1 MDSLEPIKRKIYEI
15 RGRRVMLDSD
25 LAEMYQVETKNL
37 KRAVRANIERFPDD
51 FMFELTKEEFDSL
64 RCKNFT
70 SNNEDDA
77 LRCKNFTS
85 NKRGGNRYLP
95 FAFTREGIAMLSGL
109 LRSEVAIQANINIM
123 RAFFQMQEALL
134 IVSNTQLQL
143 EQIRSEIKQ
152 LRTDMNDTLA
162 DQNKLEKN
170 KTAKI
175 SGGIDDQEY
184 TLPQA
189 IGILVLSHGIDIVA
203 PGIIRDLRRFG
214 HDHTAGE
221 LPKKRFRQFIQQFF
235 HDLFVFF
242 CRNHPVSNGEDP
254 FGPSR
259 LSVHSAGMRFG
270 NCQSISP
277 DRRGI
282 NGNLENSGAF
292 RVESSM
298 MGDTFL
304 EKIRRSFLGRI

>member
-109 LRSEVAIQANINIM
+109 LRSEIAIQANINIM

-143 EQIRSEIKQ
+143 EQIRAEIKQ

-162 DQNKLEKN
+162 DQNDINEMTRVQLEAISDALMELQNQGKN
-170 KTAKI
+170 
-175 SGGIDDQEY
+175 
-184 TLPQA
+184 P
-189 IGILVLSHGIDIVA
+189 LVLPEIGYTAIQK
-203 PGIIRDLRRFG
+203 RR
-214 HDHTAGE
+214 E
-221 LPKKRFRQFIQQFF
+221 EEVKK
-235 HDLFVFF
+235 
-242 CRNHPVSNGEDP
+242 
-254 FGPSR
+254 
-259 LSVHSAGMRFG
+259 
-270 NCQSISP
+270 
-277 DRRGI
+277 
-282 NGNLENSGAF
+282 
-292 RVESSM
+292 
-298 MGDTFL
+298 
-304 EKIRRSFLGRI
+304 